1 MTSGALSLLS
11 RYLSPENRSLIPFLP
26 RSTKLFIFLIF
37 LLNIRS
43 WPGVWHVRVFASIIQ
58 LRLKKLLYGQRNKE
72 LFWKTASPV
81 GRTLLPSTDGK
92 DKGVQIVST
101 FWAAPDDCDWNGH
114 MSNSSYAKNLDP
126 VRMRVCAEWFPALFA
141 DGGWIGLAGAHYHFI
156 REIPVGA
163 RYEVRLT
170 VGGWE
175 KKWAYLVA
183 KFVTYPTKTKSK
195 SHTST
200 KSNTI
205 PAPGLRTH
213 DDDGALIHCI
223 AVSTLCAKHGRVTI
237 PPNVAFAMSGFSLTE
252 PGSDENWQ
260 KANSIRAQGP
270 KAVQAFLRGG
280 WNGVPRDE
288 VWWEPSEEVER
299 ERKRRVELLDLLG
312 RSMDGLRM

>member
-1 MTSGALSLLS
+1 
-11 RYLSPENRSLIPFLP
+11 
-26 RSTKLFIFLIF
+26 
-37 LLNIRS
+37 
-43 WPGVWHVRVFASIIQ
+43 RVFTSIIQ

-92 DKGVQIVST
+92 DKGIQIVST

-141 DGGWIGLAGAHYHFI
+141 DGGWIGLAGMFVYRFI
-156 REIPVGA
+156 
-163 RYEVRLT
+163 LF
-170 VGGWE
+170 GGRRDAMR
-175 KKWAYLVA
+175 AYLVA

-312 RSMDGLRM
+312 RSMDGLRI